1 MSDAPTAPF
10 RPADPVRGP
19 GAGRRG
25 AVAAAAA
32 LLAVLTATPAA
43 AQEVAFTPRP
53 DRPAERRL
61 AAFLERGGFR
71 VLSRDTVLAPGDT
84 LSGDVLVLGATLR
97 ASGRLGGD
105 VYAVAGDVFLRPG
118 VRVAGDMV
126 VLSGGYYDSG
136 DARVEGTVTYRPNL
150 LLRIVPRDGGW
161 EIFSPRE
168 ERPAVELHGL
178 SGLHAPAYRRVDG
191 WTFGWGGTVRA
202 TGLPGQP
209 ALDGSV
215 RVHTAGPRQLEG
227 TLRTSFYPTG
237 GLRLSA
243 MAERRTR
250 TRDRWILGDLPNTAS
265 YLVGLGD
272 HRNYYRAE
280 RAVLELAGTA
290 REGWAPAL
298 AVGLE
303 EARSLAARPLGVLF
317 EDDADV
323 RPNPPVD
330 PGRIASLR
338 AELAYRDRRPGGRFA
353 ARVGLEAAD
362 STVAGDFSFL
372 LAETRLAWRGRVV
385 SDHRLEVRGL
395 ARWDAAGSLPRQ
407 RWSALGGTG
416 SLPALETLSLRGPR
430 MVFASATWLAPVEPL
445 RLDVL
450 GVPRVFL
457 RNAVGTA
464 WREGASFTLE
474 DNVMAGIRFL
484 FLEAGLAVD
493 VTASDADPEFVLGA
507 GFPGGFW
514 H

>member
-1 MSDAPTAPF
+1 MSARSATARPPTGRPRAPVAG
-10 RPADPVRGP
+10 PATV
-19 GAGRRG
+19 
-25 AVAAAAA
+25 AVAVA
-32 LLAVLTATPAA
+32 LLAALAA
-43 AQEVAFTPRP
+43 SPSVAQEVAFTPRP

-61 AAFLERGGFR
+61 AAFLERGDFR
-71 VLSRDTVLAPGDT
+71 VLSRDTVLAAGDT
-84 LSGDVLVLGATLR
+84 LAGDVLVLGATLR
-97 ASGRLGGD
+97 ASGRLDGD

-118 VRVAGDMV
+118 AAVAGDVV
-126 VLSGGYYDSG
+126 VLSGGYYDSER
-136 DARVEGTVTYRPNL
+136 AAVEGTVTYRPNL
-150 LLRIVPRDGGW
+150 LLRIVPRNGGW
-161 EIFSPRE
+161 EIFHPRE
-168 ERPAVELHGL
+168 ELPAVELHGL

-209 ALDGSV
+209 SLDGSV
-215 RVHTAGPRQLEG
+215 RFHTAGPRQLEG
-227 TLRTSFYPTG
+227 TLRASFHPTG
-237 GLRLSA
+237 GLRLAA
-243 MAERRTR
+243 MAERGTR
-250 TRDRWILGDLPNTAS
+250 TRDGWILGDLVNTAS

-280 RAVLELAGTA
+280 RAAVELAATA

-298 AVGLE
+298 AVGVE

-330 PGRIASLR
+330 PGRITSLR
-338 AELAYRDRRPGGRFA
+338 AELAYRDRRPGGRF
-353 ARVGLEAAD
+353 VGLLELEAAD

-372 LAETRLAWRGRVV
+372 LAGARLTWRGRIV

-395 ARWDAAGSLPRQ
+395 ARRDLAGTLPRQ

-430 MVFASATWLAPVEPL
+430 MVFVSTTWLAPVEPL
-445 RLDVL
+445 RVAVL
-450 GVPRVFL
+450 GVPKFFL

-464 WREGASFTLE
+464 WAEGDPFTLE
-474 DNVMAGIRFL
+474 DNVMAGVRFL

-493 VTASDADPEFVLGA
+493 VTAADPDPEFVLGA

>member
-1 MSDAPTAPF
+1 MNGRSSGSGT
-10 RPADPVRGP
+10 PAAGSRGK
-19 GAGRRG
+19 AAARWT
-25 AVAAAAA
+25 AAAAMA
-32 LLAVLTATPAA
+32 LLASLAATSAA
-43 AQEVAFTPRP
+43 GQEVAFTPRP

-61 AAFLERGGFR
+61 AAFLERGDFR

-84 LSGDVLVLGATLR
+84 LPGDVLVLGATLR
-97 ASGRLGGD
+97 ASGRLEGD

-118 VRVAGDMV
+118 VRVAGDVV

-136 DARVEGTVTYRPNL
+136 RARVEGTVTYRPNL
-150 LLRIVPRDGGW
+150 LLRVVPREGGW
-161 EIFSPRE
+161 EIFHPRE
-168 ERPAVELHGL
+168 ERPTVELHGL
-178 SGLHAPAYRRVDG
+178 SGLYAPAYRRVDG

-227 TLRTSFYPTG
+227 TLRASFHPTG
-237 GLRLSA
+237 GLRLAA

-250 TRDRWILGDLPNTAS
+250 TRDGWILGDLPNTGS

-280 RAVLELAGTA
+280 RAVVELASTA
-290 REGWAPAL
+290 REGWVPSL
-298 AVGLE
+298 AAGLE
-303 EARSLAARPLGVLF
+303 DARSLAARPLGVLF

-323 RPNPPVD
+323 RPNPAID
-330 PGRIASLR
+330 PGRITSLR
-338 AELAYRDRRPGGRFA
+338 AELAYRARRPGGRFVG
-353 ARVGLEAAD
+353 RLGLEAAD
-362 STVAGDFSFL
+362 STVSGDFSFL
-372 LAETRLAWRGRVV
+372 LAEARLTWRGRIV

-395 ARWDAAGSLPRQ
+395 ARWDAAGTLPRQ

-445 RLDVL
+445 RVAVL
-450 GVPRVFL
+450 GAPRVFL
-457 RNAVGTA
+457 RNALGTA
-464 WREGASFTLE
+464 WAEGEPFTLE
-474 DNVMAGIRFL
+474 DNVMAGVRFL
-484 FLEAGLAVD
+484 FLEAGLALD
-493 VTASDADPEFVLGA
+493 VTAADPDAEFVLGA